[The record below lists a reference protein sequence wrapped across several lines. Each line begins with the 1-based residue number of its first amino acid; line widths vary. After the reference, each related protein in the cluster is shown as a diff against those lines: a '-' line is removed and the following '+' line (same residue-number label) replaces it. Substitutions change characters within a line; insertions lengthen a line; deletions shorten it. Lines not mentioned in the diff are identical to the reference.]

1 MIQENNL
8 AVKLLA
14 FQKKVNAIQKDGK
27 NPHFKSSYAT
37 LNNIISEVKPLLNE
51 SGLLLS
57 QPVINDVV
65 HTTITHATSGEAVD
79 SSMSLPVGL
88 TPQQLGSAIT
98 YYRRY
103 LLAGL
108 LSLEMED
115 DDANSSSIG
124 VDTRAWLNENTPPFK
139 EAVKFLQGG
148 NSIEAIEKKYKLS
161 KTVREKL
168 LSEAI

>member
-1 MIQENNL
+1 MENLNL
-8 AVKLLA
+8 NKALLD
-14 FQKKVNAIQKDGK
+14 FQTKVNAIQKDGK

-65 HTTITHATSGEAVD
+65 HTVIIHAISGEQID

-115 DDANSSSIG
+115 DDANSSSINA
-124 VDTRAWLNENTPPFK
+124 DTRPWLNDGTPPFN
-139 EAVKFLQGG
+139 EAVKFLQEG

>member
-1 MIQENNL
+1 METKK
-8 AVKLLA
+8 VTKKLLD

-51 SGLLLS
+51 MGLLLS
-57 QPVINDVV
+57 QPVIKDQV
-65 HTTITHATSGEAVD
+65 HTIITDAESGEEFD
-79 SSMSLPVGL
+79 SSISLPVGL
-88 TPQQLGSAIT
+88 TPQQMGSAIT

-108 LSLEMED
+108 LSLEMSD
-115 DDANSSSIG
+115 DDGNDSSIN
-124 VDTRAWLNENTPPFK
+124 VDTRPWLNDNTPPFK
-139 EAVKFLQGG
+139 EAIKFLQSG
-148 NSIEAIEKKYKLS
+148 NNIEQIEKKYKLS
-161 KTVREKL
+161 KSVREKL